1 MITVLYEDSDVIVVE
16 KPAGVES
23 QSARG
28 FEPDMVS
35 RIRTHI
41 HKLSPTPS
49 PNPQTIHHM
58 WELSTDW
65 TSRSAA

>member
-41 HKLSPTPS
+41 HKLSL
-49 PNPQTIHHM
+49 IHI
-58 WELSTDW
+58 
-65 TSRSAA
+65 